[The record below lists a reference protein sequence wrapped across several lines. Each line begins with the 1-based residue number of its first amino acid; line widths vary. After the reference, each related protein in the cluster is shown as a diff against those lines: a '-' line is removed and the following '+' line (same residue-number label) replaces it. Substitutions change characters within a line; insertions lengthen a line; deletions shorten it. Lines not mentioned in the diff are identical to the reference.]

1 MYHSFG
7 IITLLPRRRLAEQIG
22 SYSNPKYPPKDI
34 AGKVADILSFT
45 GDFLVNTVSL
55 VRINA
60 QLRAET

>member
-34 AGKVADILSFT
+34 AGKVADIFVFRR
-45 GDFLVNTVSL
+45 GFFGEYCVVS
-55 VRINA
+55 
-60 QLRAET
+60 TH